1 MPRPKACVLKIEALF
16 AANLAVWAWA
26 LNELMPCSIAVSH
39 ASGSYDGVFVIIL
52 GAFALALGA
61 ERLPDGSLRGVDVR
75 ETTVVLAQIIIRQT
89 KIIRIPSA
97 PTSLVPAPPR
107 LTFKEKDAPKC
118 IKWSNL
124 AATVVSSPTT
134 IDVIVRGGMRY
145 RLKLEKS
152 CQAIDFYQGFY
163 VKPTADGQLCKDR
176 DSIRSRA
183 GGECG
188 IDKFKTLVAEK

>member
-1 MPRPKACVLKIEALF
+1 VIF
-16 AANLAVWAWA
+16 LAT
-26 LNELMPCSIAVSH
+26 
-39 ASGSYDGVFVIIL
+39 Y
-52 GAFALALGA
+52 ALALA
-61 ERLPDGSLRGVDVR
+61 GSLPEDAAARAISAPSQDQADGESR
-75 ETTVVLAQIIIRQT
+75 MVLAQIIIRQT
-89 KIIRIPSA
+89 RIIRIPATPVPLA
-97 PTSLVPAPPR
+97 PMPPK

-134 IDVIVRGGMRY
+134 IDVIVRGGVRY

-152 CQAIDFYQGFY
+152 CQALDFYQGFY
-163 VKPTADGQLCKDR
+163 VKQTADGQ
-176 DSIRSRA
+176 IRSRA

>member
-1 MPRPKACVLKIEALF
+1 
-16 AANLAVWAWA
+16 
-26 LNELMPCSIAVSH
+26 VSF
-39 ASGSYDGVFVIIL
+39 FVT
-52 GAFALALGA
+52 FALSVVGVVPA
-61 ERLPDGSLRGVDVR
+61 EVPPRATIAPTEGQSGVVF
-75 ETTVVLAQIIIRQT
+75 AQIIIRQT
-89 KIIRIPSA
+89 KIIRVPSVPSLVPSA
-97 PTSLVPAPPR
+97 PR
-107 LTFKEKDAPKC
+107 LSFKEKDAPKC
-118 IKWSNL
+118 IRWTNL

-188 IDKFKTLVAEK
+188 IDKFKILVAEK

>member
-1 MPRPKACVLKIEALF
+1 
-16 AANLAVWAWA
+16 
-26 LNELMPCSIAVSH
+26 MPCSIASSH
-39 ASGSYDGVFVIIL
+39 ASDSYDGVFVIIF
-52 GAFALALGA
+52 GIFALALGA
-61 ERLPDGSLRGVDVR
+61 DRFSVGPLRGADVR
-75 ETTVVLAQIIIRQT
+75 ESAAGESETTVVLAQIIIRQT